1 MCCVI
6 NTDTLLANL
15 FAKGVQV
22 VSIFD
27 LVKLLKY
34 IGEGIH
40 TEVVSDLSRTS
51 VLRCASLYPNMVQ
64 SKDGTVATVGSRV
77 PDPEYFMDRYS
88 KPTAKHIDQ
97 LTDAFLATM
106 ENAC

>member
-27 LVKLLKY
+27 LEKLLKY

-40 TEVVSDLSRTS
+40 TEVVSDLSQTS
-51 VLRCASLYPNMVQ
+51 VLRCASLFPNMVQ
-64 SKDGTVATVGSRV
+64 SKDGATATVGSKV
-77 PDPEYFMDRYS
+77 PDPEYFMNRYS

-97 LTDAFLATM
+97 LTDAFLAAT
-106 ENAC
+106 ENVC